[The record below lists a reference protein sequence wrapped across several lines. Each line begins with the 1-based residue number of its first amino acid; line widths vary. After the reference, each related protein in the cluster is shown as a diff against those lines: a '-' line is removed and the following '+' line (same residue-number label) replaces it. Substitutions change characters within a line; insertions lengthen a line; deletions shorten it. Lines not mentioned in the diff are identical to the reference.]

1 MWESDVMIR
10 PVWEECYSE
19 WMQVG
24 EKEVMDLV
32 EMLWRE
38 YVEEYPEHYQTISV
52 ATPRNPIL
60 A

>member
-1 MWESDVMIR
+1 MTIR

-19 WMQVG
+19 WMQVN
-24 EKEVMDLV
+24 EEEVTDLV

-52 ATPRNPIL
+52 ASPRNPIL

>member
-1 MWESDVMIR
+1 MTIR

-19 WMQVG
+19 WMQVN
-24 EKEVMDLV
+24 EEEVTDLV

-38 YVEEYPEHYQTISV
+38 DVEEYPEHYQTIRG
-52 ATPRNPIL
+52 ATLMNPIL